1 MGFTVPF
8 VSSAL
13 QGVEM
18 AQVTIATTHQS
29 GVAENDQLRRRLG
42 FITAIPQS
50 VHRGSG
56 CYVGVGTLAAGAT
69 ALGNRVE
76 MIMPIIRLGS
86 FLVERYLFNQALR
99 LRREWNYDAI
109 IGFDLDGFA
118 LARRGRVPHIANI
131 KGVLADSVPFERGAA
146 RASMALQAR
155 WEAEHARRADLVI
168 TISEYCKDRLQEL
181 YGVSG
186 PIAIVPELIDLDTWR
201 QLFSANPATKPAGE
215 FTVLCVCRFYPRK
228 RLALLLR
235 AAHLLRRQIPELR
248 VRVVGG
254 GPEAASLLRLWRE
267 LRLEPVVT
275 WVGEAP
281 RHELARE
288 YNRADVF
295 CLPSVQE
302 GFGIAFLEAMA
313 AGRPIV
319 AARVAAVPEVVR
331 HGVLVEP
338 ENAEALADGI
348 WRLWRDPILRSTIQ
362 QQQSKD
368 VEKYEM
374 IRVTRRFLQEVER
387 VVRPA
392 T

>member
-1 MGFTVPF
+1 VAVATIRQP
-8 VSSAL
+8 
-13 QGVEM
+13 GV
-18 AQVTIATTHQS
+18 V
-29 GVAENDQLRRRLG
+29 ENDKLSGRLRLG
-42 FITAIPQS
+42 FITSIPQS

-56 CYVGVGTLAAGAT
+56 CYVGIGTLAAGAT
-69 ALGNRVE
+69 ALGNRVD
-76 MIMPIIRLGS
+76 MIMPAIRLRP

-109 IGFDLDGFA
+109 VGFDLDGFA
-118 LARRGRVPHIANI
+118 VAGRGRAPSIANI
-131 KGVLADSVPFERGAA
+131 KGVLADAVPFERGSA

-155 WEAEHARRADLVI
+155 WEAENARRADLVI
-168 TISEYCKDRLQEL
+168 TISEYCKQRLQEL
-181 YGVSG
+181 YGVRGS
-186 PIAIVPELIDLDTWR
+186 IAIVPELIDLETWR
-201 QLFSANPATKPAGE
+201 RLFRANPATKPAGE
-215 FTVLCVCRFYPRK
+215 FTVLSVCRFYPRK

-254 GPEAASLLRLWRE
+254 GPESASLLRLWRE
-267 LRLEPVVT
+267 LRLEPIVE

-313 AGRPIV
+313 AGMPIV
-319 AARVAAVPEVVR
+319 AARAAAVPEVVR

-338 ENAEALADGI
+338 ENANALADGI
-348 WRLWRDPILRSTIQ
+348 WRLWRDPILRSTIRQ
-362 QQQSKD
+362 QQFKD
-368 VEKYEM
+368 VEEYEM
-374 IRVTRRFLQEVER
+374 IRVTRRFLQQVQR
-387 VVRPA
+387 VAGAA

>member
-1 MGFTVPF
+1 MK
-8 VSSAL
+8 
-13 QGVEM
+13 M
-18 AQVTIATTHQS
+18 AQVRVTTNRS
-29 GVAENDQLRRRLG
+29 LGVMEDNGLRRRLG

-56 CYVGVGTLAAGAT
+56 CYVGIGTLAKGAA
-69 ALGNRVE
+69 ALGIHVD
-76 MIMPIIRLGS
+76 MIMPAIRIGS
-86 FLVERYLFNQALR
+86 FLAERYLFNQALK

-118 LARRGRVPHIANI
+118 LDQRGRVPRIANI
-131 KGVLADSVPFERGAA
+131 KGVLADAVPFERGTV
-146 RASMALQAR
+146 RAGMALQAR

-168 TISEYCKDRLQEL
+168 TTSEYCKNRLQEL
-181 YGVSG
+181 YGVHGS
-186 PIAIVPELIDLDTWR
+186 IAVVPELIDLDAWR
-201 QLFSANPATKPAGE
+201 QLFRANPASKPDGE

-235 AAHLLRRQIPELR
+235 AAHLLRRQIPGLQIR
-248 VRVVGG
+248 LVGG
-254 GPEAASLLRLWRE
+254 GPEAKSLRRLWRE
-267 LRLEPVVT
+267 LRLQPIVT

-281 RHELARE
+281 QHELARE

-302 GFGIAFLEAMA
+302 GFGIVFLEAMA

-319 AARVAAVPEVVR
+319 AARAAAIPEVVR

-348 WRLWRDPILRSTIQ
+348 WRLWRYPSLRSSIRQ
-362 QQQSKD
+362 QQHED
-368 VEKYEM
+368 VEQYEM
-374 IRVTRRFLQEVER
+374 IRVTKQFLQEIGQ
-387 VVRPA
+387 VVRA
-392 T
+392 TA